1 MNWKGVMPAITT
13 AFDSKLRVDTD
24 FIEKHAKWMVDNG
37 CSAIIP
43 LGSLGE
49 GATLEFDE
57 KLAVIDACRR
67 GVGDRAPVAPAIS
80 ALRTSE
86 AVKMAKAAEDHG
98 CSGLMVLPPYVY
110 KGDWREMKAHVAAVL
125 KATKLSCLLYNNP
138 IAYGTDFLPEQI
150 AELAKEHENLHGVK
164 ESSADVRRIS
174 AIRALVGDR
183 LQISAGVDDLILEA
197 IGAGAVGWIAG
208 LVNAMPRESVM
219 LFDFGIR
226 GEHEKAF
233 EIYRWFLPLLRMD
246 TVPKFVQLIKFVQE
260 EVGKGSARV
269 RPPRMEVVGDELA
282 EARAAVKHAKKTR
295 PAILG

>member
-13 AFDSKLRVDTD
+13 AFDSKLRVDKA
-24 FIEKHAKWMVDNG
+24 FIAQHAKWLVDNG

-49 GATLEFDE
+49 GGSLEFDE
-57 KLAVIDACRR
+57 KLEVIDACRR
-67 GVGDRAPVAPAIS
+67 GIGDRAPVAPAIS
-80 ALRTSE
+80 ALRTSD

-98 CSGLMVLPPYVY
+98 CNGLMVLPPYVY
-110 KGDWREMKAHVAAVL
+110 KGDWREMKAHIVAVL

-138 IAYGTDFLPEQI
+138 IAYGTDFLPDQI

-164 ESSADVRRIS
+164 ESSADVRRIT

-219 LFDFGIR
+219 LFDFCLR
-226 GEHEKAF
+226 GEREKAF
-233 EIYRWFLPLLRMD
+233 QIYKWFLPLLRMD
-246 TVPKFVQLIKFVQE
+246 TVPKFVQLIKLVQD

-269 RPPRMEVVGDELA
+269 RPPRMEVVGDEFA
-282 EARAAVKHAKKTR
+282 EVRAAVKHAKKTR